1 MVRVTISVD
10 DSILHKV
17 DDEAHKYGISRSEC
31 VAKAIES
38 YITGSKHAEKELH
51 NIQMNL
57 NNSQTEVMQ
66 LKQEISKLENR
77 IVEKDKVIESKA
89 EEITQI
95 EEKLNRSYADVNQA
109 KQEISKYEMA
119 FKSKD
124 DEINFLRSHISQL
137 TQTLNQQF
145 LLPSKEEAK
154 KKGWWQ
160 FWKK

>member
-1 MVRVTISVD
+1 MARVTISVD
-10 DSILHKV
+10 DSILHKL

-38 YITGSKHAEKELH
+38 YITGSKHAEETLH
-51 NIQMNL
+51 NTQIEL
-57 NNSQTEVMQ
+57 NNSQIEVMQ
-66 LKQEISKLENR
+66 LKQEISKLDNR
-77 IVEKDKVIESKA
+77 IVEKDKIIESGA
-89 EEITQI
+89 IEINQI
-95 EEKLNRSYADVNQA
+95 EEKLNHSYADVNQV

-137 TQTLNQQF
+137 TQTLSQQF
-145 LLPSKEEAK
+145 LLPSKEEIK